1 MPVDPAQPP
10 VELVE
15 TPALPGRLQSALA
28 AHERWRDAG
37 VHLVGEFN
45 DWDVAAAPMRHQTDG
60 SFSATLDLPA
70 GREYQ
75 FRYLIDGEV
84 WISDPEADKYAFS
97 PFGDCENSVVMV

>member
-1 MPVDPAQPP
+1 MSLKKKPLKSKPVCKVTFTLTKEQAKN
-10 VELVE
+10 
-15 TPALPGRLQSALA
+15 A
-28 AHERWRDAG
+28 ADA
-37 VHLVGEFN
+37 HLVGEFN
-45 DWDVAAAPMRHQTDG
+45 DWDVTATPMRRQKDG

-84 WISDPEADKYAFS
+84 WLSDPEADKYAFS

>member
-1 MPVDPAQPP
+1 MSLKKKPLKSKPVCKVTFTLTKEQAKN
-10 VELVE
+10 
-15 TPALPGRLQSALA
+15 AS
-28 AHERWRDAG
+28 G

-45 DWDVAAAPMRHQTDG
+45 DWDVAAAPMRHQKDG

>member
-1 MPVDPAQPP
+1 MSLKKKPLKSKPVCK
-10 VELVE
+10 V
-15 TPALPGRLQSALA
+15 TFALTKEQAKNAS
-28 AHERWRDAG
+28 G

-45 DWDVAAAPMRHQTDG
+45 DWDVAAAPMRHQKDG

>member
-1 MPVDPAQPP
+1 
-10 VELVE
+10 
-15 TPALPGRLQSALA
+15 
-28 AHERWRDAG
+28 
-37 VHLVGEFN
+37 
-45 DWDVAAAPMRHQTDG
+45 MRHQKDG

-84 WISDPEADKYAFS
+84 WISDPEADKYSFS